1 MEAGRGCDGGGMC
14 CAAGDRLV
22 SVLAERDP
30 EGPRGM
36 RAGFRLVIIRRGRDG
51 CWRQQ
56 TGLDSMGFKVLRRR
70 RPLPLPAS
78 GVLAC
83 F

>member
-1 MEAGRGCDGGGMC
+1 MGAGYAVLFSC
-14 CAAGDRLV
+14 
-22 SVLAERDP
+22 VLAERD
-30 EGPRGM
+30 EGGLPVGVKSPRQGCGCHWM
-36 RAGFRLVIIRRGRDG
+36 GGSRA
-51 CWRQQ
+51 
-56 TGLDSMGFKVLRRR
+56 LDSMGFKVLRRR